1 MPWMTIAGV
10 VGNLKHTELMN
21 EMQWVETPILYRPL
35 AQEPRRPVRIVVR
48 AAGTEQ
54 AAALQ
59 QAISAFDPELPQG
72 ELETVASRI
81 SARLAYPRFRASVLS
96 LFAISA
102 LLLSAVGLHGVV
114 SQLVSRRRA
123 EFGLRRAVGAQTAHL
138 LTLVARQGG
147 IPVLAGL
154 VLGLSGT
161 LGFSRLLASLL
172 YGTRPADPLVL
183 ATVSLGLIFVSAL
196 AMLRPARRAASI
208 DPVIAL
214 RED

>member
-1 MPWMTIAGV
+1 
-10 VGNLKHTELMN
+10 
-21 EMQWVETPILYRPL
+21 
-35 AQEPRRPVRIVVR
+35 
-48 AAGTEQ
+48 
-54 AAALQ
+54 
-59 QAISAFDPELPQG
+59 
-72 ELETVASRI
+72 
-81 SARLAYPRFRASVLS
+81 
-96 LFAISA
+96 
-102 LLLSAVGLHGVV
+102 V